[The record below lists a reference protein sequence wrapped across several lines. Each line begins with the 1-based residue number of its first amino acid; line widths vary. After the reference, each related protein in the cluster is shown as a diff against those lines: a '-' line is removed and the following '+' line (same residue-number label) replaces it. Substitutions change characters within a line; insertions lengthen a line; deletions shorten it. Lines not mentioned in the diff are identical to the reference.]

1 MNFIVRDKYRDTG
14 GVSSKMLETVRE
26 WKSKREVKISRI
38 LLFMEKMSQWR
49 SKKCSLNVRSKPVS
63 AKWQKVT
70 KVKEVLNEV
79 GSDEKLPL
87 S

>member
-26 WKSKREVKISRI
+26 WESKREVKISRI
-38 LLFMEKMSQWR
+38 LQKMSQWR